1 MEQMRRPFA
10 LARIRRKMRS
20 MPSVATPERSITVK
34 PREDTEV
41 ALDQPWNVVIHNDPV
56 NLMSY
61 VAHVI
66 RKLFGY
72 DEKES
77 TRLMLQVHEQGRS
90 IVWSGARERAE
101 HYVRELHAHQLLA
114 TIEQTET

>member
-1 MEQMRRPFA
+1 
-10 LARIRRKMRS
+10 
-20 MPSVATPERSITVK
+20 MPVITTPET
-34 PREDTEV
+34 DTDV
-41 ALDQPWNVVIHNDPV
+41 DVQLDSPWNVIIHNDPV

-72 DEKES
+72 SEQEAE
-77 TRLMLQVHEQGRS
+77 RLMLQVHRDGRS

-101 HYVRELHAHQLLA
+101 HFVELLHGHQLLA
-114 TIEQTET
+114 TMSQAE

>member
-1 MEQMRRPFA
+1 MQHPFA
-10 LARIRRKMRS
+10 LTRISRKLNP

-41 ALDQPWNVVIHNDPV
+41 VLDQPWNVVIHNDPV

-72 DEKES
+72 DEKEA

-90 IVWSGARERAE
+90 IVWTGAREKAE
-101 HYVRELHAHQLLA
+101 HYVRELHSHQLLA

>member
-1 MEQMRRPFA
+1 
-10 LARIRRKMRS
+10 
-20 MPSVATPERSITVK
+20 MPVITTPET
-34 PREDTEV
+34 DTDV
-41 ALDQPWNVVIHNDPV
+41 DVQLDSPWNVIIHNDPV

-72 DEKES
+72 DEQEAQ
-77 TRLMLQVHEQGRS
+77 RLMLQVHHDGRS

-101 HYVRELHAHQLLA
+101 HFVEQLHSHQLLA
-114 TIEQTET
+114 TMSQAE

>member
-1 MEQMRRPFA
+1 MGQTIVEQETKA
-10 LARIRRKMRS
+10 EEA
-20 MPSVATPERSITVK
+20 VDV
-34 PREDTEV
+34 
-41 ALDQPWNVVIHNDPV
+41 PWNVVVHNDPV

-72 DEKES
+72 DEQTA
-77 TRLMLQVHEQGRS
+77 TRMMLQVHEQGRS
-90 IVWSGARERAE
+90 IVWTGAREKAE

>member
-1 MEQMRRPFA
+1 
-10 LARIRRKMRS
+10 
-20 MPSVATPERSITVK
+20 MPSIATPERSITAK
-34 PREDTEV
+34 PHEETEV
-41 ALDQPWNVVIHNDPV
+41 VHDQPWNVVVHNDPV

-72 DEKES
+72 DETEA

-90 IVWSGARERAE
+90 IVWTGAREKAE
-101 HYVRELHAHQLLA
+101 HYVRELHSHQLLA
-114 TIEQTET
+114 TIEQTEK